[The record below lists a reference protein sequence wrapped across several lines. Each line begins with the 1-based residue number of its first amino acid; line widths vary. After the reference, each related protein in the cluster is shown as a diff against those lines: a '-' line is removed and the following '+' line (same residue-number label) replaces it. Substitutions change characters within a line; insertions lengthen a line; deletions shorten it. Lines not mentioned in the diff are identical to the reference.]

1 MTAEVSGRL
10 ELPPN
15 VRSFLDAS
23 PARHATIATVNRD
36 GSPHQIV
43 VWYRFVAQAEE
54 GDRILVN
61 SRVGRR
67 WPSNL
72 RRDGRAS
79 LATYDGDDAVTI
91 ECVVEEAYEGE
102 RARDDIADLARRY
115 YAPDAAERNIATFRT
130 QERITFILR
139 PTRVH
144 VHGDPH

>member
-1 MTAEVSGRL
+1 MTAEVLKRL

-15 VRSFLDAS
+15 VQSFLDGR
-23 PARHATIATVNRD
+23 PPRHATIATVNRD

-43 VWYRFVAQAEE
+43 IWYRLVADESGE
-54 GDRILVN
+54 RLLVN

-72 RRDGRAS
+72 RRDGRAN
-79 LATYDGDDAVTI
+79 LAVYEGEDAVTI
-91 ECVVEEAYEGE
+91 ECAVEESFEGD
-102 RARDDIADLARRY
+102 RARDDIADLARLY
-115 YAPDAAERNIATFRT
+115 YEADAAESTIATFRT

>member
-1 MTAEVSGRL
+1 MTAEVPERL

-15 VRSFLDAS
+15 VRGFLGRT
-23 PARHATIATVNRD
+23 PPRHATIATVNRD

-43 VWYRFVAQAEE
+43 IWYRVVVDDSGA
-54 GDRILVN
+54 RLLVN

-72 RRDGRAS
+72 TRDGRAN
-79 LATYDGDDAVTI
+79 LAVYEGEDAVTI
-91 ECVVEEAYEGE
+91 ECVVEESYDGNG
-102 RARDDIADLARRY
+102 ARDDIADLARLY
-115 YAPDAAERNIATFRT
+115 YEREAAERDISNFRT
-130 QERITFILR
+130 QKRITFILR